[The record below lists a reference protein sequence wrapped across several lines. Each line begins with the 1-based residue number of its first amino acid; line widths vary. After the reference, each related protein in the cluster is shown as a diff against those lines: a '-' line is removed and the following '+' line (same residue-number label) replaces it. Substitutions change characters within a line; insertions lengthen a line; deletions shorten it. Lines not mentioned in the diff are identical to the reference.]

1 MSNKKMLLENS
12 IIFEYN
18 DQKITQEDNGCMIVE
33 GIVQRAD
40 AENHNGR
47 SYPYQ
52 TLVKEVEN
60 YKKKIRDK
68 CAWGEL
74 DHRDSPTIEMEK
86 VSHRFLD
93 IWEENKTFYA
103 KVQVLGAPTKGA
115 IIQTMI
121 RAGGKPGISSRALGS
136 IKKQGGID
144 VVQEDL
150 QLICWDFVSDP
161 STHGAYMNLREGKE
175 IDLEEFNKT
184 LTKPEKVDRIAN
196 DILEYIKRSVK

>member
-60 YKKKIRDK
+60 YKKKR
-68 CAWGEL
+68 
-74 DHRDSPTIEMEK
+74 
-86 VSHRFLD
+86 
-93 IWEENKTFYA
+93 
-103 KVQVLGAPTKGA
+103 
-115 IIQTMI
+115 
-121 RAGGKPGISSRALGS
+121 
-136 IKKQGGID
+136 
-144 VVQEDL
+144 ED
-150 QLICWDFVSDP
+150 
-161 STHGAYMNLREGKE
+161 R
-175 IDLEEFNKT
+175 
-184 LTKPEKVDRIAN
+184 
-196 DILEYIKRSVK
+196 

>member
-1 MSNKKMLLENS
+1 MTKKMLLENS
-12 IIFEYN
+12 IMFEYN
-18 DQKITQEDNGCMIVE
+18 DSNIEEQDNGCIIVE
-33 GIVQRAD
+33 GVVQRAD

-47 SYPYQ
+47 IYPYNS
-52 TLVKEVEN
+52 LLKEVEN

-74 DHRDSPTIEMEK
+74 DHRDSPTINMEN

-93 IWEENKTFYA
+93 IWEKDKTFYA

-121 RAGGKPGISSRALGS
+121 KAGGRPGISSRSLGTV
-136 IKKQGGID
+136 KKQNGVD
-144 VVQEDL
+144 MVDEL

-161 STHGAYMNLREGKE
+161 STHGAYMNLREGRE
-175 IDLEEFNKT
+175 IDLEEFNKS
-184 LTKPEKVDRIAN
+184 LSKSEKIDRIAN
-196 DILEYIKRSVK
+196 EVLEYIKNCTK